1 MRIAQL
7 TAVRQF
13 ALVEGPVGEPGPGEV
28 QVRVEAVGICGSDV
42 HSYSEGGV
50 GDTPCQF
57 PMVLGHE
64 PAGTV
69 IKTGLGVSGWAAG
82 DRAYFEPAIYCYH
95 CEFCRTGHHN
105 VCANIRFLSTPGH
118 AGFFRE
124 YVNLPAHNLVA
135 IPAHVSLSE
144 ATIVE
149 PLAVALHSIKLADVR
164 RGETAVVFG
173 AGPIGLLTIVSL
185 KASGAGRVWAVEPVA
200 HRRELALRCGADAA
214 LDPRALDCA
223 KEINR
228 ETGQRGVDV
237 TFDCAAK
244 DDTANDALNVTRS
257 AGRVV
262 LTAIPAQ
269 MRVPIDFSPMR
280 RKELALLNVR
290 RSNDETE
297 DAVRLLEER
306 LRQVRPVLTHHRPL
320 ECIAEA
326 FEIAEHYR
334 DGVGKMIVTPAAG

>member
-7 TAVRQF
+7 TSPRQF
-13 ALVEGPVGEPGPGEV
+13 ALAEGPVQEPGPGEV
-28 QVRVEAVGICGSDV
+28 QVRIDAVGICGSDV
-42 HSYSEGGV
+42 HAYSEGGV

-69 IKTGLGVSGWAAG
+69 IKTGPGVGGWAPG
-82 DRAYFEPAIYCYH
+82 DRAALEPAIYCYH

-105 VCANIRFLSTPGH
+105 VCANIRFLSTPGNP
-118 AGFFRE
+118 GFFRE
-124 YVNLPAHNLVA
+124 YVNLPAHNLLP
-135 IPAHVSLSE
+135 IPAHFSLSD
-144 ATIVE
+144 ATTLE
-149 PLAVALHSIKLADVR
+149 PLAVAVHSLKLADVR
-164 RGETAVVFG
+164 RGETVAVFG
-173 AGPIGLLTIVSL
+173 AGPIGLLTIIAL
-185 KASGAGRVWAVEPVA
+185 KAAGAGRVWAIEPVA
-200 HRRELALRCGADAA
+200 HRREMALLSGADAV
-214 LDPRALDCA
+214 LDPRALNTA

-237 TFDCAAK
+237 AFDCAAK

-262 LTAIPAQ
+262 LTAIPVE

-290 RSNDETE
+290 RSNHENS
-297 DAVRLLEER
+297 DAMRLLEER
-306 LRQVRPVLTHHRPL
+306 LPQFRALITHHRPL

-326 FEIAEHYR
+326 FDITEHYR
-334 DGVGKMIVTPAAG
+334 DGVGKMIVTPAAS